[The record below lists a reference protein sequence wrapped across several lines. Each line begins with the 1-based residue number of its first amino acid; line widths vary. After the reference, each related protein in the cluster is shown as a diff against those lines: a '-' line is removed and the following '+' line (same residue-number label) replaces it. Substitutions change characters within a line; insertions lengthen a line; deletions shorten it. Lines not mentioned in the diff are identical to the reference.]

1 MTFRAADPCALY
13 TGPEY
18 EHCRRFHAETRQEM
32 TKYRANEAI
41 GLALMGLGLFTGA
54 GLVGALI
61 YGVYDARKNR

>member
-1 MTFRAADPCALY
+1 
-13 TGPEY
+13 
-18 EHCRRFHAETRQEM
+18 M